1 MQSIIKLQKIATHV
15 SLGLNPFKV
24 HTFTS
29 NSIRRGYVIVR
40 SVFQSKDIGSVSIRF
55 EEV

>member
-29 NSIRRGYVIVR
+29 NSWVRATWVRDSKVCISVKGYW
-40 SVFQSKDIGSVSIRF
+40 IGKY
-55 EEV
+55 